1 MAEVFKL
8 VINEVYLAK
17 KKNQKEEI
25 KGIKNE
31 LEQLNSRLA
40 KARELL
46 LSSDLDNA
54 DYKEIKSEAERKVF
68 ILEVRALDLNNGT
81 TSITPVLDKALNNL
95 KRHDILNKEVD
106 TKRKREIIGPVYPE
120 KLTFDGIS
128 YRISRL
134 NEAVRLIYKQGVVF
148 NENEK
153 GQTSKKTDSSSLV
166 GLLGFEPRKTESKS
180 VVLPLHHNPINIPKF
195 RLGTQI

>member
-17 KKNQKEEI
+17 TKNQKEEI
-25 KGIKNE
+25 KGIKTQ

-46 LSSDLDNA
+46 LSSDLDGA

-81 TSITPVLDKALNNL
+81 TSIVPVLDKALNNL
-95 KRHDILNKEVD
+95 TRLDILYEEVD
-106 TKRKREIIGPVYPE
+106 TKRKREMTGPMYPE

-128 YRISRL
+128 YRTFML
-134 NEAVRLIYKQGVVF
+134 NETVRLIYKPGEVF

-153 GQTSKKTDSSSLV
+153 GKTSKKIDLFSLV

-195 RLGTQI
+195 NLGM

>member
-17 KKNQKEEI
+17 TKNQKEEI
-25 KGIKNE
+25 KGIKIE

-40 KARELL
+40 KARQLL
-46 LSSDLDNA
+46 LSSDLDGA
-54 DYKEIKSEAERKVF
+54 DYKEIKSEAERKVA
-68 ILEVRALDLNNGT
+68 ISKVRALDLNIAT
-81 TSITPVLDKALNNL
+81 TSIAPVLDKALNNL
-95 KRHDILNKEVD
+95 TRLDILCGEAD
-106 TKRKREIIGPVYPE
+106 TKRKREMIGPIYPE
-120 KLTFDGIS
+120 KLKFDGIS
-128 YRISRL
+128 YRTSRL
-134 NEAVRLIYKQGVVF
+134 NEAVRLIYKLGVVF

-153 GQTSKKTDSSSLV
+153 GQTSKKTDLSSLV

-195 RLGTQI
+195 SLGTQI